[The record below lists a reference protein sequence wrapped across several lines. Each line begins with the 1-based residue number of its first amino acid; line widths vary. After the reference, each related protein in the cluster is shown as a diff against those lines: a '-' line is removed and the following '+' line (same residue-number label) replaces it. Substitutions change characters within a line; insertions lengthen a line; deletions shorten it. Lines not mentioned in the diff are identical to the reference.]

1 MTGFTTLR
9 CDTIVNKYFINL
21 TLKMVCSA
29 YLSWLSQLCTKEMS
43 AGNVTAYRTSKIGIE
58 ILNIL

>member
-9 CDTIVNKYFINL
+9 CDTTVNKYFINL
-21 TLKMVCSA
+21 TLKKVCSG
-29 YLSWLSQLCTKEMS
+29 YLCCLSQLCAKEMS
-43 AGNVTAYRTSKIGIE
+43 AGDVTVYRTSKIVID

>member
-9 CDTIVNKYFINL
+9 CNTIVNKYFINL

-29 YLSWLSQLCTKEMS
+29 YLCWLSQLCAKEMS
-43 AGNVTAYRTSKIGIE
+43 AGDFTVYRTSKIIIE